1 MNKSQSVFLKWISVL
16 KGFASYILELSHDD
30 ILESVSTSFDL
41 DPRVIELDLFEGHPL
56 TFEYVYEWDNY
67 IIICIL

>member
-1 MNKSQSVFLKWISVL
+1 MNKSRSVFLKWISVL
-16 KGFASYILELSHDD
+16 KGFPSYIFELSHDD
-30 ILESVSTSFDL
+30 ILESVSASFDL